1 MGGTTY
7 FFPTEF
13 FIPMQCLYHTKDI
26 YVKDIFEST
35 VDGSENESSLTT
47 QQNFVQNEELSP
59 LFNEFSVLSLYFFLF
74 LCCS

>member
-13 FIPMQCLYHTKDI
+13 LVPMQCLYHTKDI

-35 VDGSENESSLTT
+35 VDGSEND
-47 QQNFVQNEELSP
+47 FKVH
-59 LFNEFSVLSLYFFLF
+59 
-74 LCCS
+74 